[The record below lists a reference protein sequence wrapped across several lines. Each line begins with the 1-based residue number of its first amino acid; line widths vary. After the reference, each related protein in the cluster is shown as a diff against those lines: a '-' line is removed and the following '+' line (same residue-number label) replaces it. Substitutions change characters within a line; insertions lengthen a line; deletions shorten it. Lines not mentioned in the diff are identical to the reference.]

1 MIASKVIRNHRR
13 HIIRADYQNN
23 KPLLGSENVV
33 FPKIGSLQSRSLR
46 RLFPAGR
53 TLSHREFDFSS
64 RSYRLGGY
72 IDGLRDKGWVIVNH
86 DEIALTKDIV
96 PRKAIY
102 TRYELFAEFTAELK
116 ARIDAFCKAVDE
128 FEARAVAAAQAKR
141 QASNSARATPAQ
153 L

>member
-1 MIASKVIRNHRR
+1 MIASKVIRDHRR
-13 HIIRADYQNN
+13 HIIRADYQNIR
-23 KPLLGSENVV
+23 PLLGSQNVL

-46 RLFPAGR
+46 RLFPTGR

-72 IDGLRDKGWVIVNH
+72 IDGIRDKGWTIVNH

-96 PRKAIY
+96 PRKAIF
-102 TRYELFAEFTAELK
+102 TRYELFAEFTPELK
-116 ARIDAFCKAVDE
+116 VRIDAFCKAVDE
-128 FEARAVAAAQAKR
+128 FEARAVAAAQAKK
-141 QASNSARATPAQ
+141 QASDSAQTTQAR

>member
-1 MIASKVIRNHRR
+1 MILSKVIRDHHR
-13 HIIRADYQNN
+13 HIIRADYKNI
-23 KPLLGSENVV
+23 KPLLGSENVI

-46 RLFPAGR
+46 RLLPAGR

-86 DEIALTKDIV
+86 DEIALTNDIV
-96 PRKAIY
+96 PRKAIF
-102 TRYELFAEFTAELK
+102 TRYELFAEFKPELK
-116 ARIDAFCKAVDE
+116 ARIDAFCEGVDTY
-128 FEARAVAAAQAKR
+128 EARAAATAQADTQMR
-141 QASNSARATPAQ
+141 DSAQTTQAP